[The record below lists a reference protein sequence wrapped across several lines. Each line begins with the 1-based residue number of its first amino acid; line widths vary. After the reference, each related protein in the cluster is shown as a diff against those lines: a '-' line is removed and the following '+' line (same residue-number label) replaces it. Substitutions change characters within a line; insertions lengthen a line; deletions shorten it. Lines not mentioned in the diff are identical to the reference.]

1 MFGPTRAVD
10 RGRRRQVRAR
20 PDSAGRPVFGGERR
34 ALGQPPAL
42 SLRENT
48 RADNADHAR
57 SSRSSNVLSFSCS
70 SAWIRATEW
79 RRNRG
84 KRRGA
89 SRAAGSPVEE
99 HGDAD
104 LEEGPVD
111 EYHVAAAR
119 ARVSPRKTPVR
130 GATTHRVPPF
140 RHAKQALAGADARRS
155 LPRWVSARLVF
166 SDPCLRV
173 FLVCL

>member
-1 MFGPTRAVD
+1 MNPPAGAEHETDSRTRAVD

-57 SSRSSNVLSFSCS
+57 SSRSSNVLSFSRS
-70 SAWIRATEW
+70 MDSRHGTARQVFILLSRTEASAAGTAARA
-79 RRNRG
+79 
-84 KRRGA
+84 A
-89 SRAAGSPVEE
+89 CAAGSPVEE

-111 EYHVAAAR
+111 QYHVAAAR
-119 ARVSPRKTPVR
+119 GHARARF
-130 GATTHRVPPF
+130 AT
-140 RHAKQALAGADARRS
+140 QNAGTRCTYAYMH
-155 LPRWVSARLVF
+155 
-166 SDPCLRV
+166 
-173 FLVCL
+173 